1 MMPRTLAAGN
11 RPSAIS
17 RRTVRARQLYRA
29 ERVELSDRDRRIHS
43 FEQQS
48 PQSTEFRQ
56 LQQDL
61 VTARKRVDDLLA
73 ESSRRTQQDDEV
85 VATALRERARVERLT
100 EVVGQTTRERDEA
113 FHRAT
118 ELEQRLGQV
127 LAESDRLRGELSRVS
142 GELPP
147 QILPSEVS
155 AKTEAPSHSEEARR
169 TPTLHPSTA
178 QRVRQ
183 VQLPSKAWQS
193 AITPDVLQIGRAHV

>member
-1 MMPRTLAAGN
+1 VSLAERERELETL
-11 RPSAIS
+11 
-17 RRTVRARQLYRA
+17 
-29 ERVELSDRDRRIHS
+29 RVELSDRDRRIHS

-113 FHRAT
+113 FHRAS

-183 VQLPSKAWQS
+183 VQDSLGLEPLYIPHGDDSDAK
-193 AITPDVLQIGRAHV
+193 